1 MEVSEIKNEGLE
13 RAFKVVIPASE
24 IEEKVM
30 GRLTEIAKTVNLPG
44 FRPGKAPISLLKKKY
59 GLSLTGEI
67 LEQTVNDS
75 SVKIMTDNALRPVAQ
90 PQIEISKFDDGHDLE
105 FTMNLEV
112 APEIKPIDFKSIKLE
127 RLTAEPD
134 EKEIEDSIN
143 RLADSNRSVEKI
155 NTDRKS
161 KKGDVLVIDFVGS
174 VDGTEFPGGKAEGYQ
189 LDLGS
194 GSFIPGFE
202 DKLIGAKAGDDVTVE
217 VAFPKEYG
225 AADLAGKDAVFAVKV
240 HEIREAKPAEIND
253 ELAKKLGVDT
263 VEALKEAIRDT
274 YTNEFKRLSR
284 DRLKR
289 SLLDALND
297 THDFPVPQQMLG
309 QETDAIWEQ
318 FQKHRESD
326 GADEDEDLKGKSD
339 DELKEEFHRI
349 AERRVRLGLL
359 LSDIGRVNNIQV
371 SLEEINNAISAQASQ
386 YPGQEQLILY
396 HYQNK
401 PEEREALRGPIFEDK
416 TIDFIIEMAT
426 VKDKKVT
433 AEELRKDPDAEP
445 KSDDAKKK
453 GKTSAE
459 PAAKKAKASDKPEAK
474 KAPPKKKAAT
484 KKTGDKA

>member
-202 DKLIGAKAGDDVTVE
+202 DKLIGAGSTK
-217 VAFPKEYG
+217 FPR
-225 AADLAGKDAVFAVKV
+225 AA
-240 HEIREAKPAEIND
+240 
-253 ELAKKLGVDT
+253 
-263 VEALKEAIRDT
+263 VEAYRHSLTETPPRLAYERSNIEGSQIRLAD
-274 YTNEFKRLSR
+274 FAAMR
-284 DRLKR
+284 DI
-289 SLLDALND
+289 
-297 THDFPVPQQMLG
+297 PVLM
-309 QETDAIWEQ
+309 
-318 FQKHRESD
+318 
-326 GADEDEDLKGKSD
+326 
-339 DELKEEFHRI
+339 
-349 AERRVRLGLL
+349 
-359 LSDIGRVNNIQV
+359 
-371 SLEEINNAISAQASQ
+371 
-386 YPGQEQLILY
+386 
-396 HYQNK
+396 
-401 PEEREALRGPIFEDK
+401 
-416 TIDFIIEMAT
+416 
-426 VKDKKVT
+426 VT
-433 AEELRKDPDAEP
+433 AEADPDHTKE
-445 KSDDAKKK
+445 SDQAIVDWFVEQGLSAALCYLPDHNIAGNGHMVMLEKNSDAIA
-453 GKTSAE
+453 GLIGDWIE
-459 PAAKKAKASDKPEAK
+459 RVVAS
-474 KAPPKKKAAT
+474 
-484 KKTGDKA
+484 

>member
-24 IEEKVM
+24 IEHKVM

-59 GLSLTGEI
+59 GLSLMGEI
-67 LEQTVNDS
+67 LEQTINDS
-75 SVKIMTDNALRPVAQ
+75 SVKVMSDNALRPVAQ
-90 PQIEISKFDDGHDLE
+90 PQIEISKFDDGQDLE

-134 EKEIEDSIN
+134 EKEIKTSIN
-143 RLADSNRSVEKI
+143 RLAESNRSVEKI
-155 NTDRKS
+155 ETDRKS

-189 LDLGS
+189 LDLGA

-202 DKLIGAKAGDDVTVE
+202 EQLIGAKAGDDVKVE
-217 VAFPKEYG
+217 LAFPKEYG
-225 AADLAGKDAVFAVKV
+225 AADLAGKNAVFAVKV

-253 ELAKKLGVDT
+253 DLAKKLGVDT
-263 VEALKEAIRDT
+263 VDALKEAIRDT
-274 YTNEFKRLSR
+274 YVNEFKRMSR

-297 THDFPVPQQMLG
+297 AHDFPVPKNMLS
-309 QETDAIWEQ
+309 QESDVIWEQ
-318 FQKHRESD
+318 FQKHRESGSAD
-326 GADEDEDLKGKSD
+326 DDEDVKGKSD

-386 YPGQEQLILY
+386 YPGQEQVILD

-426 VKDKKVT
+426 VIDKKVT
-433 AEELRKDPDAEP
+433 VEELRKDPDAEP
-445 KSDDAKKK
+445 QSDSTKKAKA
-453 GKTSAE
+453 GKAKAGDK
-459 PAAKKAKASDKPEAK
+459 PAAKKAPA
-474 KAPPKKKAAT
+474 KKKAAA